1 MLHTTTNQLHE
12 DTKFIQNN
20 QFQKK
25 RLSSSLSFQRIT
37 KIHTIHL
44 EKSYQSRH
52 SNIILIQLCNRCNL
66 LTLQLMYN
74 QINNEMIFIKQM

>member
-1 MLHTTTNQLHE
+1 MLHTTTNQLHS
-12 DTKFIQNN
+12 DTKFIQNNN

-25 RLSSSLSFQRIT
+25 RLSSSELPENYKNT
-37 KIHTIHL
+37 YNTL
-44 EKSYQSRH
+44 EKSYESRH

>member
-25 RLSSSLSFQRIT
+25 RLSSSELLENYKNTYNTFREILSIT
-37 KIHTIHL
+37 PQQH
-44 EKSYQSRH
+44 
-52 SNIILIQLCNRCNL
+52 NINTVMQ
-66 LTLQLMYN
+66 
-74 QINNEMIFIKQM
+74 